1 MVKLETGDFIPILDI
16 EKESIFGRKN
26 LRKGI
31 LNWLRLAE
39 ETYGVKPMIYT
50 GLSFYNHIL
59 KGYVDNYPIWIAAYS
74 GKHRVKNTD
83 WMFHQFTEKVIVN
96 GIREYVDGND
106 FNGTLDDLKKMT
118 LK

>member
-1 MVKLETGDFIPILDI
+1 
-16 EKESIFGRKN
+16 
-26 LRKGI
+26 
-31 LNWLRLAE
+31 
-39 ETYGVKPMIYT
+39 MIYT
-50 GLSFYNHIL
+50 GLSFYNNVL

-106 FNGTLDDLKKMT
+106 FNGTLEDLKKMCIN
-118 LK
+118 

>member
-1 MVKLETGDFIPILDI
+1 M
-16 EKESIFGRKN
+16 
-26 LRKGI
+26 
-31 LNWLRLAE
+31 RLAE
-39 ETYGVKPMIYT
+39 QAYGVKPMIYT
-50 GLSFYNHIL
+50 GLSFYNHVL
-59 KGYVDNYPIWIAAYS
+59 KGHVENYPIWIAAYS

-106 FNGTLDDLKKMT
+106 FNGTLEDLKKMT